1 MFKQLDDQFAPAE
14 NLKFNLPR
22 GSFVILPPFDQLSDF
37 KFTTLKLDQPAFLV
51 VRALDVPEI
60 EACNPLAAFY

>member
-1 MFKQLDDQFAPAE
+1 MFNKLDDQFSPAE

-22 GSFVILPPFDQLSDF
+22 GSFVILLLFDQLSGF

-51 VRALDVPEI
+51 VRALDVREI
-60 EACNPLAAFY
+60 EACNLLAAFY